1 MCNEVLG
8 FESGGSHVTMDILP
22 HEVSEPESNLLDI
35 HEKRSEVLGIKSSAG
50 HVVME
55 ILPRE
60 ILEPESKLP
69 HICEKRSV
77 DELRVVSN
85 GKNDVMDGEK
95 GKHGEK
101 TVEHIENV
109 KSSK

>member
-1 MCNEVLG
+1 MC
-8 FESGGSHVTMDILP
+8 
-22 HEVSEPESNLLDI
+22 
-35 HEKRSEVLGIKSSAG
+35 SEVLGIKSSAG
-50 HVVME
+50 HVAME
-55 ILPRE
+55 ILPHE

-69 HICEKRSV
+69 HICEKRRGATTASTDNDAMEREAHCV
-77 DELRVVSN
+77 RLTRGATGNVTVSN

-101 TVEHIENV
+101 TVEYIENV